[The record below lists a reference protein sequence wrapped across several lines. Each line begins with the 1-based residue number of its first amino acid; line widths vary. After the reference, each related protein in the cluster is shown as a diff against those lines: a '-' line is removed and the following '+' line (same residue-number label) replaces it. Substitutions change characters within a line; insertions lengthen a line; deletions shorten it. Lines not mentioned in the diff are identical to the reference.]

1 MESLPLLRFFPVYEQ
16 QPNWVYVC
24 PWPPETA
31 RPFCPSL
38 ELIVVGTPLTQA
50 CWSLEVSTWHI
61 LCSSEYLGSKFAH
74 LFGQNKSPS
83 QKNSTVIFTHI
94 MFVYMC
100 SPWIGKGGRERET
113 ERVLCVQSLHSQ
125 SRNNFRWRR
134 VRERQISHDI
144 TYLWHQRNEL
154 MFSYVSK
161 FLRRQRVPVWV
172 LALPPPSSV
181 ILGSSKSL
189 SCQHLRSWYILK
201 PEGALSFWFSGTGNF
216 YIEQSKKVWPRVL
229 KGRVKGVNSKLK

>member
-1 MESLPLLRFFPVYEQ
+1 M
-16 QPNWVYVC
+16 
-24 PWPPETA
+24 
-31 RPFCPSL
+31 
-38 ELIVVGTPLTQA
+38 VVG
-50 CWSLEVSTWHI
+50 LER
-61 LCSSEYLGSKFAH
+61 EK
-74 LFGQNKSPS
+74 
-83 QKNSTVIFTHI
+83 
-94 MFVYMC
+94 
-100 SPWIGKGGRERET
+100 ERET

-216 YIEQSKKVWPRVL
+216 YIEQSETEWLDPMHEGAAHPPSTSIFGEGWGQGEDFREHLQHVL
-229 KGRVKGVNSKLK
+229 FLC